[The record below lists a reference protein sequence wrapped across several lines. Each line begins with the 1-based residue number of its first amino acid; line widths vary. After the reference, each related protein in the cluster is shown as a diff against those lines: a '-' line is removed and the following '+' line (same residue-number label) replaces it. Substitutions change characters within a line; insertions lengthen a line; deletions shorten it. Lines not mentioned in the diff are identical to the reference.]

1 MLLSNGSSP
10 KRWGVRLP
18 TTSRR
23 EFLDW
28 CKFDVTDTHTWKQTA
43 DVFSSL
49 RDLGEKPM
57 VGSHARTILELPDTG
72 DLTASAIK
80 AAYKTATKKA
90 HPDLGGT
97 AEQMTRLSGAKD
109 TSCYTSLTNQK
120 C

>member
-1 MLLSNGSSP
+1 MLEGEP
-10 KRWGVRLP
+10 P

-49 RDLGEKPM
+49 RDFGEQRM
-57 VGSHARTILELPDTG
+57 VGSHARSILELPAAG

-80 AAYKTATKKA
+80 AAYKAAAKKA

-97 AEQMTRLSGAKD
+97 AEQMTRLTEAKERLL
-109 TSCYTSLTNQK
+109 LTVAV
-120 C
+120 